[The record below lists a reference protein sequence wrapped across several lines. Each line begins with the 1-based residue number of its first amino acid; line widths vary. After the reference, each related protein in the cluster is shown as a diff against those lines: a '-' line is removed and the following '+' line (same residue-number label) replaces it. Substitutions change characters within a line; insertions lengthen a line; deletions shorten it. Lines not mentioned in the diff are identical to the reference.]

1 MKLYMIEPE
10 VAGEIGEQ
18 TVYENYDDIIARGE
32 RARIA
37 YLHFVFMG
45 WLGDDILEVTPCFLV
60 SDKLKKAIEESQL
73 SGYGFQGIQVSLSEE
88 CREMYPNEEFPLFYR
103 LIPQGTIKVK
113 DEKYSD
119 WDNMDFCVTENM
131 YLVVSE
137 KVMNIF
143 KDFQLDNADITEI
156 FLQ

>member
-18 TVYENYDDIIARGE
+18 TVYENYVDIIARGE

-60 SDKLKKAIEESQL
+60 SDKLKK
-73 SGYGFQGIQVSLSEE
+73 
-88 CREMYPNEEFPLFYR
+88 R
-103 LIPQGTIKVK
+103 LKKV
-113 DEKYSD
+113 
-119 WDNMDFCVTENM
+119 N
-131 YLVVSE
+131 
-137 KVMNIF
+137 
-143 KDFQLDNADITEI
+143 
-156 FLQ
+156 